1 MRQRTIAYLQLTK
14 PKIMLLIIASGF
26 TALVMQG
33 SLLNQPLLLFLVL
46 LGLYLTGGAAN
57 ALNHIF
63 EKDID
68 SRMSRTRKRRPL
80 PRGDLN
86 SLEATLF
93 AVSIGAIGVALFALV
108 FNWLSAL
115 LSLAT
120 IIFYSFVYTL
130 FLKRATPQNIVI
142 GGIAGALAPVGAWAA
157 ASGSLEW
164 SAWTLFMII
173 FFWSPPHFWALALVF
188 QKDYENT
195 GLPMLPVVKGETQT
209 LTQMS
214 IYSVI
219 LVITSFT
226 PILFSSNWLYL
237 GGAILLSARFL
248 WLVFK
253 AWYAPSQLSFRA
265 VFSYSIVY
273 LFALFLFLILDKFF
287 ADRLLIL

>member
-1 MRQRTIAYLQLTK
+1 MRKRTIAYLQLTK
-14 PKIMLLIIASGF
+14 PKIMVLIIASGF
-26 TALVMQG
+26 TALVLQG
-33 SLLNQPLLLFLVL
+33 SLLNQPLLIFLVL

-63 EKDID
+63 EREID

-80 PRGDLN
+80 PRGDLHP
-86 SLEATLF
+86 LEATLF
-93 AVSIGAIGVALFALV
+93 AISIGAIGVAIFALV

-115 LSLAT
+115 LSLVT

-130 FLKRATPQNIVI
+130 YLKRATPQNIVI

-164 SAWTLFMII
+164 GAWTLFLII

-195 GLPMLPVVKGETQT
+195 GLPMLPVVKGESQT

-214 IYSVI
+214 VYSVF
-219 LVITSFT
+219 LVIMSFT
-226 PILFSSNWLYL
+226 PILFTSNWLYL
-237 GGAILLSARFL
+237 VATLLLSACFL

-253 AWYAPSQLSFRA
+253 AWYAPSQHSFRA

-287 ADRLLIL
+287 AHPLFIL

>member
-1 MRQRTIAYLQLTK
+1 MLQRTHAYLQLTK
-14 PKIMLLIIASGF
+14 PKIMLLIIVSGF

-33 SLLNQPLLLFLVL
+33 SLLNQPLLIFLVL
-46 LGLYLTGGAAN
+46 LGLYLTGVAAN

-68 SRMSRTRKRRPL
+68 SRMSRTRQRRPL

-86 SLEATLF
+86 PLEATIF
-93 AVSIGAIGVALFALV
+93 AIAIGAIGIAIFALV

-120 IIFYSFVYTL
+120 IVFYSFFYTL

-142 GGIAGALAPVGAWAA
+142 GGIAGALAPVGAWVA

-164 SAWTLFMII
+164 SAWALFLII
-173 FFWSPPHFWALALVF
+173 FFWSPPHFWTLALVF
-188 QKDYENT
+188 RDDYKET
-195 GLPMLPVVKGETQT
+195 GLPMLPVVKGETST
-209 LTQMS
+209 LNQIV

-237 GGAILLSARFL
+237 GGTVLLASRFI
-248 WLVFK
+248 WLVLK
-253 AWYAPSQLSFRA
+253 AQRSPTQKSFRA
-265 VFSYSIVY
+265 VFSYSIIY
-273 LFALFLFLILDKFF
+273 LFGLFLFLIFDSLF
-287 ADRLLIL
+287 AQHFSIF